1 MKETPLHRNRRA
13 VVSVLT
19 TAFWIIPIVGA
30 QSVPGQSAQSQDN
43 RSVQD
48 RDINRGELAR
58 FDEFLNN
65 HPEVAEQVRRD
76 PSLLDDRQY
85 VENHPALREYL
96 RDHPQTRDAIRDNP
110 NAFMHAEDRF
120 DRREDDRDRDRER
133 ELASFNQFLDNHR
146 EIAEQLRHNP
156 SLADN
161 PEFEKNHPVLRDYL
175 RDHPGVRDSLRD
187 NPNAFMHQ
195 EDGYAS
201 RDMNRGDRD
210 AQLAAFD
217 RFLQNHREAAEQ
229 LNRNPLLINDAQFLK
244 NHPELQAYVQQH
256 PDVRRDID
264 ENPDAFRQQE
274 ARFDQHQDNLNHDVR
289 VMQGSRDYDHN
300 HMASFGEFLGAHP
313 EVSAQLS
320 DRPELVKDRD
330 YVQNH
335 PELQSY
341 LSSHPEVQ
349 QDLMSNPQEFVKSCQ
364 QFNSNNTQTVKP
376 SGASNAAAPSAAEPS
391 APKPKP

>member
-1 MKETPLHRNRRA
+1 MKETPLHRNRWA

-19 TAFWIIPIVGA
+19 TALWFIPIAGA
-30 QSVPGQSAQSQDN
+30 QSVPGQSTQSQDN
-43 RSVQD
+43 RSAQNG
-48 RDINRGELAR
+48 DINREELAR
-58 FDEFLNN
+58 FNQFLDN

-85 VENHPALREYL
+85 VENHPALRDYL

-110 NAFMHAEDRF
+110 NAFMHAEDRL
-120 DRREDDRDRDRER
+120 DRRDDNRDREA
-133 ELASFNQFLDNHR
+133 ELARFNQFLDNHR
-146 EIAEQLRHNP
+146 EIAEQLRRDP

-161 PEFEKNHPVLRDYL
+161 PQFEKNHPALRDYL
-175 RDHPGVRDSLRD
+175 KDHPETRDALRD
-187 NPNAFMHQ
+187 NPNAFMNQ
-195 EDGYAS
+195 EEGYAS
-201 RDMNRGDRD
+201 RDTNHGDRD

-217 RFLQNHREAAEQ
+217 RFLQTHREAAEQ
-229 LNRNPLLINDAQFLK
+229 LNRNPLLVNDAQFLK
-244 NHPELQAYVQQH
+244 NHPELQAYLQQH

-264 ENPDAFRQQE
+264 QNPDAFRQQE

-300 HMASFGEFLGAHP
+300 HMASFGEFLGSHP
-313 EVSAQLS
+313 DVSSQLS

-341 LSSHPEVQ
+341 LNSHPEVQ

-364 QFNSNNTQTVKP
+364 QFNSNNAQTAKP
-376 SGASNAAAPSAAEPS
+376 SGAPGTAAPSAADPS